1 VSEVEQV
8 GVTYDNMAIFSDME
22 NVPIGP
28 MFVGNDWVSSLDAVP
43 GRITETLP
51 GDGKR
56 LFDIVFSLTLLLLCG
71 PVLLSAMLALWL
83 SSLGCKPVIYR
94 QVRVGLYGRRFTLLK
109 LRTMQMD
116 AEPHGPSMAA
126 VNDSRVT
133 RIGRIL
139 RRSRIDELPQLINVL
154 CGEMSLIGPRPERP
168 EFVSRFE
175 TEIEGYSL
183 RHLVKPGVTGL
194 AQVHNGYAANL
205 QDAAVKLY
213 YDLNYIKN
221 DSLRLDL
228 QILLKTLPVV
238 FFGWGA
244 R

>member
-1 VSEVEQV
+1 MEFTHDNTVWFSNIEHVS
-8 GVTYDNMAIFSDME
+8 TDHLLFE
-22 NVPIGP
+22 NG
-28 MFVGNDWVSSLDAVP
+28 WVSSPEA
-43 GRITETLP
+43 RSAQITQTLR

-56 LFDIVFSLTLLLLCG
+56 LFDMVFSLTLLLLSG
-71 PVLLSAMLALWL
+71 PVLLSAMLVLWL
-83 SSLGCKPVIYR
+83 SSFGREPVIYR
-94 QVRVGLYGRRFTLLK
+94 QIRVGLEGRQFTLLK

-133 RIGRIL
+133 QIGRIL

-154 CGEMSLIGPRPERP
+154 RGEMSLIGPRPERP
-168 EFVSRFE
+168 EFVNQFE

-183 RHLVKPGVTGL
+183 RHLVKPGITGL
-194 AQVHNGYAANL
+194 AQVHYGYAANL

-228 QILLKTLPVV
+228 HILLQTLPVV

>member
-1 VSEVEQV
+1 VEFTHDNTV
-8 GVTYDNMAIFSDME
+8 WFSNIEYDSTDHLFIE
-22 NVPIGP
+22 NG
-28 MFVGNDWVSSLDAVP
+28 WASSPEA
-43 GRITETLP
+43 RSAQITQTLR
-51 GDGKR
+51 GDSKR
-56 LFDIVFSLTLLLLCG
+56 LFDMVSSLTLLLLSG
-71 PVLLSAMLALWL
+71 PVLLSAMLVLWL
-83 SSLGCKPVIYR
+83 SSFGREPVIYR
-94 QVRVGLYGRRFTLLK
+94 QIRVGLKGRQFTLLK
-109 LRTMQMD
+109 LRTMHAD
-116 AEPHGPSMAA
+116 AERDGASMAA

-133 RIGRIL
+133 RVGRIL

-154 CGEMSLIGPRPERP
+154 RGEMSLIGPRPERP
-168 EFVSRFE
+168 EFVNQFE

-183 RHLVKPGVTGL
+183 RHLVKPGITGL
-194 AQVHNGYAANL
+194 AQVHYGYAANL

-228 QILLKTLPVV
+228 HILLQTLPVV

>member
-1 VSEVEQV
+1 VEFTHDNTVWFSYMEYVS
-8 GVTYDNMAIFSDME
+8 TDHLFIE
-22 NVPIGP
+22 NG
-28 MFVGNDWVSSLDAVP
+28 WVSSSEA
-43 GRITETLP
+43 RSAQITQTLR

-56 LFDIVFSLTLLLLCG
+56 LFDIVSSLTLLLLSG
-71 PVLLSAMLALWL
+71 PVLLCAMLVLWL
-83 SSLGCKPVIYR
+83 SSFGREPVIYR
-94 QVRVGLYGRRFTLLK
+94 QIRVGLKGRQFTLLK
-109 LRTMQMD
+109 LRTMHAD
-116 AEPHGPSMAA
+116 AERDGASMAA

-133 RIGRIL
+133 RVGRIL

-154 CGEMSLIGPRPERP
+154 RGEMSLIGPRPERP
-168 EFVSRFE
+168 EFVNQFE

-183 RHLVKPGVTGL
+183 RHLVKPGITGL
-194 AQVHNGYAANL
+194 AQVHYGYAANL

-228 QILLKTLPVV
+228 HILLQTLPVV